1 MPPVGKK
8 MLIIVSG
15 TCGDAARQAARLLPS
30 LRVQAELLTVPSA
43 DIPAL
48 LAERPV
54 DALILTHLD
63 YDLAADV
70 SEHSYT
76 GVLVLAGEE
85 TRKDLCA
92 ACIASGVLIA
102 SPSDLETALPQLLAL
117 CSRLRSLRA
126 QTNTLRR
133 KLDDTRLVSRAK
145 LLLMSRFKM
154 SENEAHRYI
163 ERTAMESGAKL
174 REVAESIIRTY
185 ED

>member
-8 MLIIVSG
+8 MTIIVSSA
-15 TCGDAARQAARLLPS
+15 CGDAMRQAARLLPS
-30 LRVQAELLTVPSA
+30 LRVQAELVVVPSA
-43 DIPAL
+43 DIPAQ
-48 LAERPV
+48 LAERPI
-54 DALILTHLD
+54 DALILSHQD

-70 SEHSYT
+70 SERSYT
-76 GVLVLAGEE
+76 GVLILAGEE
-85 TRKDLCA
+85 LRKDMAA
-92 ACIASGVLIA
+92 ACISAGVLIA
-102 SPSDLETALPQLLAL
+102 PPSDLEIALPQLLAL

-163 ERTAMESGAKL
+163 ERTAMDSGEKL